1 MAKNGNKTYI
11 LSISAIRLATK
22 ILQMPSIA
30 KFIFL
35 DYRKPPMYKKL
46 PQTAYVQ
53 QKIIIAIK

>member
-35 DYRKPPMYKKL
+35 DYRKPPMYKKSTFK
-46 PQTAYVQ
+46 PFFRIFPA
-53 QKIIIAIK
+53 